1 MSHTVLAVV
10 LLLIWSTY
18 YFWSCL
24 FDRNTSSQ
32 LPHCSPSSLTW
43 KRFYY
48 NNLSAYSSLVDL
60 ILISVT

>member
-48 NNLSAYSSLVDL
+48 NNLSAYSTL
-60 ILISVT
+60 